1 VEFLRRTQRRVIDID
16 KVSVLSKVDKQ
27 VIKALINALSLQ
39 KKVLPLAENPLT
51 IELLDPDMLKLSPKE
66 FMKQTLL
73 SKPFAR
79 IVSFIVRVMRGFDEV
94 KSLHQCYLPVSL
106 MLLYTKGL
114 PMQLIGVSYN
124 DLC

>member
-1 VEFLRRTQRRVIDID
+1 MEFLRRTQRRVIDID

-79 IVSFIVRVMRGFDEV
+79 IVSFIVRVMRGF
-94 KSLHQCYLPVSL
+94 
-106 MLLYTKGL
+106 
-114 PMQLIGVSYN
+114 
-124 DLC
+124 